1 MKQLLILVFVAF
13 SSISFAQDVTLIK
26 GETVEYLKK
35 KTKEYEGFF
44 CMSARDWL
52 ILKDVDLRK

>member
-1 MKQLLILVFVAF
+1 MKQILILFCLA
-13 SSISFAQDVTLIK
+13 SSYMSSAQDVTLTK